1 MYLEYS
7 LNILLH
13 IKLEITQNALL
24 ENKICQILK
33 LLYFIDRIEI
43 IVIFLKLKFSI
54 LPIKNNNSDF
64 GLNNYIDNKYK
75 RIEVI

>member
-1 MYLEYS
+1 M
-7 LNILLH
+7 
-13 IKLEITQNALL
+13 
-24 ENKICQILK
+24 
-33 LLYFIDRIEI
+33 DRIEI

-54 LPIKNNNSDF
+54 LPIRNNNSDF

>member
-54 LPIKNNNSDF
+54 LPIRNNYSDF